1 MSPTTTI
8 TNFFNIFYVKKKTQ
22 ILQQN
27 KMDTTNAEKMLFDWK
42 HDLWEDIIGNINITS
57 NNYDI
62 TCTGATEPY

>member
-42 HDLWEDIIGNINITS
+42 HDL
-57 NNYDI
+57 
-62 TCTGATEPY
+62 